1 MLFLL
6 RHTVQIMDVYI
17 VLVAIS
23 LLAYA
28 YVMFIQSISQKF
40 ELIWIRSIELLLLN
54 FILVMIAI
62 FFGKNKKKIFIK
74 LLSVI
79 PMIFILILGSIAYSF
94 GTASQIIYAMS
105 GSLIFVV
112 ASFVVFN
119 FIFSKITNNRLIHV
133 LSGLIIA
140 IFVYQ
145 LIVNAYE
152 HPYRLIDN
160 IEEQNQ
166 KVSLLGTMYVDTKT
180 KQYITDLQKISNI
193 HRIKDEEISLIDMTG
208 GSPGANVILGA
219 GIFGTPWLLGA
230 YKGSDKFVERIL
242 QPYIGTD
249 KLKNAW
255 ILTTPKGARKLDLN
269 ILNKISLNFPNDYK
283 IIGTVRTAHRNELQ
297 EVWKPINTLK

>member
-1 MLFLL
+1 
-6 RHTVQIMDVYI
+6 
-17 VLVAIS
+17 
-23 LLAYA
+23 
-28 YVMFIQSISQKF
+28 
-40 ELIWIRSIELLLLN
+40 
-54 FILVMIAI
+54 MIAI
-62 FFGKNKKKIFIK
+62 FFGKNKKQIFIK

-105 GSLIFVV
+105 GSLVFVV

-119 FIFSKITNNRLIHV
+119 FIFSKITNNHLIHV

-152 HPYRLIDN
+152 HSYRLIDN

-166 KVSLLGTMYVDTKT
+166 KVSLLGTMYVDAKT

-208 GSPGANVILGA
+208 GAVL
-219 GIFGTPWLLGA
+219 
-230 YKGSDKFVERIL
+230 VRI
-242 QPYIGTD
+242 
-249 KLKNAW
+249 
-255 ILTTPKGARKLDLN
+255 
-269 ILNKISLNFPNDYK
+269 
-283 IIGTVRTAHRNELQ
+283 
-297 EVWKPINTLK
+297 